1 MLYFAYGSNLDL
13 DQMREHLTKGLTFS
27 RTDRDTNVQRI
38 AYVARL
44 LAKHGV
50 LALISLIAPYE
61 QTRLDIRRRS
71 EAEGHPFFEVF
82 VHAPLDTVVARDVKG
97 LYKRALAGELPNF
110 TGVSDPYEAPVDPT
124 LEIRRKARRRLREDA
139 VVRRFRRP
147 RVNVQHSVEHLQLR
161 DLAAQ
166 PAQLG
171 DDASAVSRSQPLSGD
186 LPTLRRRR
194 PGSRSR
200 EARRPSSR
208 AG

>member
-1 MLYFAYGSNLDL
+1 MKSSPGGVVLFTGLSGAGKSTLAAGVQARLRGSRPIEWLDG

-27 RTDRDTNVQRI
+27 RADRDTNVQRI

-71 EAEGHPFFEVF
+71 EADGHPFLEVF

-124 LEIRRKARRRLREDA
+124 LEIRTDREDPESCIDRI
-139 VVRRFRRP
+139 VRA
-147 RVNVQHSVEHLQLR
+147 
-161 DLAAQ
+161 LAERG
-166 PAQLG
+166 L
-171 DDASAVSRSQPLSGD
+171 
-186 LPTLRRRR
+186 T
-194 PGSRSR
+194 
-200 EARRPSSR
+200 
-208 AG
+208 